1 MRIIFFFSLLLYSIL
16 TNAQQVI
23 QGVVVDA
30 DAGTP
35 LSDVQITVRKEKL
48 ILQYTSSDK
57 KGGFKIET
65 ASFLIT
71 HCKSSVVIW

>member
-57 KGGFKIET
+57 RE
-65 ASFLIT
+65 ALR
-71 HCKSSVVIW
+71 